1 MGLLTRERHRGA
13 LRRNKVKAIHWRL
26 LGPKRLENVLFSG
39 DIQLIEEILLNERI
53 DLPIP
58 DRPQHFSVEP
68 GPHEEGVSN
77 RVVTIEIAMQF
88 LIKLHEAFNQ
98 VRGAER
104 IFSKKP
110 TKHASVRL

>member
-26 LGPKRLENVLFSG
+26 LGPKRLGNVLFSG